1 MRFIEE
7 IVVDEFLPTVRG
19 MLAVALAER
28 GLTQREIARAIGV
41 SQSAVSKYVHD
52 DVDRHPAIATDE
64 RVQGRVAEVADGLAN
79 EGMDPV
85 LALIELEVLI
95 RELEEPGEVLHRLHQ
110 EAVPELR
117 SYDHTFRVHDPDSG
131 MRERERVR
139 SSVREAVGRLEALPE
154 FSRLVP
160 QVGTNLVEIVID
172 GEDLEDVVGVPGRI
186 IDVEGSVAVPGDPR
200 FGVSGHVARV
210 LLAARAG
217 GSSVRAAINVTYE
230 PEVVDRLERVA
241 GPAVEIPGDADV
253 PAAVTEAMT
262 DAPDTTVVAQ
272 TGGFG
277 IEPITYVFGADA
289 PAVVDA
295 IERVI
300 DA

>member
-7 IVVDEFLPTVRG
+7 IVVDDFLPTVRA
-19 MLAVALAER
+19 MLAVALEAR
-28 GLTQREIARAIGV
+28 GLTQREIAQAIGV

-52 DVDRHPAIATDE
+52 DVDRHPAIADDK
-64 RVQGRVAEVADGLAN
+64 RVRGRIAEVADGLAN

-95 RELEEPGEVLHRLHQ
+95 RELEAPGEVLHRLHQ
-110 EAVPELR
+110 EAVPGLR
-117 SYDHTFRVHDPDSG
+117 TYDHTFRVHDPDSD

-139 SSVREAVGRLEALPE
+139 SSVREAVNRITQLPG
-154 FSRLVP
+154 FPGLVP
-160 QVGTNLVEIVID
+160 QVGTNLVEIVSD
-172 GEDLEDVVGVPGRI
+172 GDAVEDVVGVPGRI

-217 GSSVRAAINVTYE
+217 GSPARAAINVTYE
-230 PEVVDRLERVA
+230 SDVIDRLEQATGSV
-241 GPAVEIPGDADV
+241 VEIPGDTDV
-253 PAAVTEAMT
+253 PAAVTEAIVN
-262 DAPDTTVVAQ
+262 APETTVIAQ

-289 PAVVDA
+289 LEVIDT

-300 DA
+300 TG